1 MTVRLSPIAIS
12 RRQQSYTTGRSAPI
26 NTTKLWLIIE
36 SLRRSIVDARIS
48 EIYTDFPQIHRLH
61 LRLTNFSDT
70 TQWIFI
76 SRKMYVPD
84 IKSNKYPV
92 EIFSDICSLFHVLRP
107 GLQYIFIYTP
117 CTYVLY
123 TYVYYHIY
131 IYIHRYESIRL
142 SRHGSTEIC
151 FRQSPANICWFWP
164 RSVKTHTHKHTHTY
178 THTYP
183 FICTFMTNT
192 HIYVRILI
200 HTYIW
205 IDPHM

>member
-117 CTYVLY
+117 CTYILY

-164 RSVKTHTHKHTHTY
+164 RSVKTHTHTRTNIRTHTHTR
-178 THTYP
+178 THLYVP
-183 FICTFMTNT
+183 SWQT
-192 HIYVRILI
+192 HIYTYVYLYI
-200 HTYIW
+200 HIYG
-205 IDPHM
+205 